1 MSDAVKELT
10 QKQKLFCEY
19 YIEEWNASDSARRAG
34 YSEKTA
40 GSIATE
46 NLQKPLI
53 KDYIRGLQA
62 DIEKI
67 AKVSRLKI
75 LNAYKDIAFNQAIDS
90 DPKDELKALDSISKM
105 LGYNDPEKFDITSKG
120 DKIEAVQFYLPDN
133 NRDN

>member
-1 MSDAVKELT
+1 MSDVKELT

-19 YIEEWNASDSARRAG
+19 YIEEWNASESARRAG
-34 YSEKTA
+34 YSLKTA
-40 GSIATE
+40 GSMGSE
-46 NLQKPLI
+46 NLKKPEINAYI
-53 KDYIRGLQA
+53 KELQC

-75 LNAYKDIAFNQAIDS
+75 LNAYKDIAFSDLITS

-105 LGYNDPEKFDITSKG
+105 LGYNDAEKFDITSKG

-133 NRDN
+133 NRGN